1 MRIKCENISKTI
13 DRETILKNISFEV
26 DEGKVLILFG
36 ANGAGKTTLMK
47 IVALLEKPTDGKIFY
62 DGIEKNLKNTDA
74 RRKTAF
80 VFQTPILLNRSV
92 RENLIYGPKKRNLEY
107 DNLKINTLSESLG
120 IKHLLSK
127 PSEMLSGGERK
138 RVMIAMALMCEPK
151 ILFLDE
157 PFSNLD
163 IMSTKII
170 EDFLMNLKRNNAVTM
185 IMSTHNFS
193 QAQKLGDEILILRK
207 GVMIKKVK
215 PNLQL
220 SPSLI
225 SIAAPSNNV
234 IKVEIEEKESN
245 CVALLPNGE
254 KIYVIT
260 SVRGEAFII
269 ISPTQ
274 IIISLEKIFSSAK
287 NILKGEVSS
296 FIEENGLVLVTV
308 DVGFLVDVIITKSSF
323 EEMNLS
329 KKKEV
334 FLIFKASSISVYKE
348 VYFVENKYKLC

>member
-1 MRIKCENISKTI
+1 MRIKCENISKIINTE
-13 DRETILKNISFEV
+13 RILKNISFEV

-47 IVALLEKPTDGKIFY
+47 IVALLEKPTEGKIFY

-107 DNLKINTLSESLG
+107 GNLKINKLSESLG

-127 PSEMLSGGERK
+127 PSEILSGGEKK
-138 RVMIAMALMCEPK
+138 RVMIAMTLMCEPK

-170 EDFLMNLKRNNAVTM
+170 EDFLMNLKRNNSVTM
-185 IMSTHNFS
+185 IMSTHDFS

-207 GVMIKKVK
+207 GVMIKKIK
-215 PNLQL
+215 PDLQL
-220 SPSLI
+220 SPSLS
-225 SIAAPSNNV
+225 SIAVPSNNL
-234 IKVEIEEKESN
+234 IKVEIEEKNGN
-245 CVALLPNGE
+245 CVAVLPNG
-254 KIYVIT
+254 KQIYVIT
-260 SVRGEAFII
+260 SVRGSAFVT

-274 IIISLEKIFSSAK
+274 IILSSQEIVSSAR
-287 NILKGEVSS
+287 NVLKGRIAH
-296 FIEENGLVLVTV
+296 FIEENGIVLVTV

-323 EEMNLS
+323 EEMELS
-329 KKKEV
+329 KMKEV
-334 FLIFKASSISVYKE
+334 FLIFKASSVSVYKE
-348 VYFVENKYKLC
+348 VDFHENKYKLC